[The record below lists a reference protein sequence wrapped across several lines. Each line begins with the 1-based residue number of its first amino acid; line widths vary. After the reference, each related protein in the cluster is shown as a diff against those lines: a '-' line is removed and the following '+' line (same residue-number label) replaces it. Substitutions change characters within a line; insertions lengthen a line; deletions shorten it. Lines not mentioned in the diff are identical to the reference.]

1 MAYMHII
8 TELPC
13 LHNFRQECA
22 TGLCSEFR
30 ISRHFLLRC
39 DVLLVLETIG
49 SEMNPIWIDD
59 DDDDD
64 EGGDGG
70 IVNDD
75 GGDGGDGDDE
85 SDDDYLYE
93 WCPLDLRQFGML
105 RSFVQLLLVRSIA
118 YFMHFV

>member
-30 ISRHFLLRC
+30 ISQHFLLRC

-49 SEMNPIWIDD
+49 SEINPIWIE

-64 EGGDGG
+64 E
-70 IVNDD
+70 
-75 GGDGGDGDDE
+75 
-85 SDDDYLYE
+85 
-93 WCPLDLRQFGML
+93 WCPLNLRQFGML
-105 RSFVQLLLVRSIA
+105 RSFIQTTGE
-118 YFMHFV
+118 